1 MWAHMDRPIIP
12 VPIQP
17 TRVVDG
23 VIFSVVV
30 DMAWF
35 WVVEKTRVGG
45 EVMECLVR
53 RKNEFGRRK
62 NNIGEVNVLSG

>member
-1 MWAHMDRPIIP
+1 MWAHMDRPITP

-23 VIFSVVV
+23 AICSVVV

-35 WVVEKTRVGG
+35 WKREKSRVNG
-45 EVMECLVR
+45 EVTVCLRR
-53 RKNEFGRRK
+53 RKSELRRRE
-62 NNIGEVNVLSG
+62 NRIGEVNLCG